1 MGPEG
6 LVWGLGE
13 EGSRDDI
20 ETKKRQKEQDARQ
33 RDGGPVEGKRLVA
46 VASSTD

>member
-6 LVWGLGE
+6 LVWRVGE

-20 ETKKRQKEQDARQ
+20 ETKMRQKEQD
-33 RDGGPVEGKRLVA
+33 P
-46 VASSTD
+46 